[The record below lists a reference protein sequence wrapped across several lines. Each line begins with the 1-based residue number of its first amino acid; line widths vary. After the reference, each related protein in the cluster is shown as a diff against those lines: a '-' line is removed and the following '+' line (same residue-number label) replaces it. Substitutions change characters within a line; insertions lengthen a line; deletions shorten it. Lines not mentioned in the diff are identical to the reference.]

1 MTLQQVR
8 EKKQLTQTDL
18 ARRTGLTNIQI
29 SNLETGKNMPHQRT
43 MDKIER
49 VLGEKIDWYKTKTKG
64 LYNISFLEETPEEA
78 VTRDIYRFV
87 KTGRT
92 RAQRLERFEYLRLMI
107 RNIEKQ
113 LAKQAPPVEQ
123 ELKQAKVLGMKRN
136 QF

>member
-1 MTLQQVR
+1 MTLRQVR
-8 EKKQLTQTDL
+8 EKKQLSQADL
-18 ARRTGLTNIQI
+18 AQRTGLTNIQV

-43 MDKIER
+43 IDKIER
-49 VLGEKIDWYKTKTKG
+49 VLGEKVDWYKTKTKG
-64 LYNISFLEETPEEA
+64 LYDISFLEETPEEA

-123 ELKQAKVLGMKRN
+123 ELKQAKVLGIR
-136 QF
+136 